1 MGNRPTRER
10 PAAEPEIIP
19 PGHADARSRASA
31 SRVWISFNQ
40 RGNGRTYVA
49 SSGAFAIIMALLF
62 SILMI
67 ATFVVVFAT
76 LLIWIVVGGVFITLL
91 LLTALF
97 LGRFRVHR

>member
-1 MGNRPTRER
+1 
-10 PAAEPEIIP
+10 
-19 PGHADARSRASA
+19 
-31 SRVWISFNQ
+31 
-40 RGNGRTYVA
+40 
-49 SSGAFAIIMALLF
+49 MALLF
-62 SILMI
+62 GILMI